1 MSKRFI
7 AFSVLALGL
16 LVLMTGT
23 AWADSV
29 PIVNASFESYNTL
42 NYACASQY
50 GPNCAFNANVGIPG
64 WDVTNGGSFQPSL
77 ITQTNPYNGQFYS
90 IPDGSIVAYANG
102 GSISQTLTSMALSDE
117 AYTLSVFVGSR
128 SDHNAGSFVLSLDTI
143 LNGTITG
150 TVCSVS
156 GDAMTFATGTWVDET
171 CTGTPTTAG
180 NLYLNFEKISGQ
192 LDVDNASLNYSPT
205 SVPEPG
211 SASMLGFGALFLLG
225 VFFFARKKQISLI
238 A

>member
-7 AFSVLALGL
+7 AFSVLAFGL

-29 PIVNASFESYNTL
+29 PIVNASFESYNPLTTP
-42 NYACASQY
+42 CTPQY
-50 GPNCAFNANVGIPG
+50 GANCTYNANNGIPG
-64 WDVTNGGSFQPSL
+64 WNVTNGGSFQPSL
-77 ITQTNPYNGQFYS
+77 ITQTNPYNGMFYS
-90 IPDGSIVAYANG
+90 IPDGSIVAYTVG
-102 GSISQTLTSMALSDE
+102 GTISQTLADLASSDGI
-117 AYTLSVFVGSR
+117 YTMSVFVGSR
-128 SDHNAGSFVLSLDTI
+128 SDRNAGSFVLSLDTI
-143 LNGTITG
+143 LNGAITG

-156 GDAMTFATGTWVDET
+156 GNAMNFAPGTWVDET
-171 CTGTPTTAG
+171 CSGTPTTSG
-180 NLYLNFEKISGQ
+180 NLFLNFRQLSGQ